1 MLHEEIDGMIM
12 TARKERSPE
21 KVLVYQAVKNEFLKF
36 RTAKNAGTLDEAA
49 EMGIVRKMIKTR
61 KESAEIFKTA
71 GREDLE
77 RKERMEIEILQTLLP
92 KEPEESDYGKVLEDF
107 ITTLGDKPFDKTQ
120 MGNAIKYLKA
130 NLPGADGGIAS
141 GVVRKR
147 LEQ

>member
-1 MLHEEIDGMIM
+1 MLHEEIDKMIM

-49 EMGIVRKMIKTR
+49 EIGIVRKMIKTR
-61 KESAEIFKTA
+61 KESADVFKTA

-77 RKERMEIEILQTLLP
+77 SKEREEIEILHTLLP
-92 KEPEESDYGKVLEDF
+92 KEPEENDYIRILNDF
-107 ITTLGDKPFDKTQ
+107 ITTLGDKPFDKAQ

-130 NLPGADGGIAS
+130 NLPGADGSVAS
-141 GVVRKR
+141 NIIRKK

>member
-12 TARKERSPE
+12 TARKERSSE

-49 EMGIVRKMIKTR
+49 EIGIVRKMIKTR
-61 KESAEIFKTA
+61 KESADIFKTA

-77 RKERMEIEILQTLLP
+77 TKERGEIEILQTLLP
-92 KEPEESDYGKVLEDF
+92 KEPEENDYIKVLDDF
-107 ITTLGDKPFDKTQ
+107 IATLDKPFDKTQ

-130 NLPGADGGIAS
+130 NLPGADGSLAS
-141 GVVRKR
+141 NIVKKKLG
-147 LEQ
+147 Q